1 MPSKKTPAVVKAV
14 QPSATLEIDGQKYE
28 LVYDYNAIAEAEV
41 ATGGGCNL
49 LHGLMAPSSM
59 TAVQMRGLFFAALRT
74 RHEDLSIGEAGRLLR
89 VDTIAEAL
97 RAIGESWALSMP
109 EPKANP
115 PKAAGGEQPP
125 SGD

>member
-1 MPSKKTPAVVKAV
+1 MATKKQTPSVVKAV
-14 QPSATLEIDGQKYE
+14 QPSATLEIDGRKYE
-28 LVYDYNAIAEAEV
+28 LVYDYNAIAEAEA

-49 LHGLMAPSSM
+49 LHGLVVPASM
-59 TAVQMRGLFFAALRT
+59 NAVQMRGVFFAALRT
-74 RHEDLSIGEAGRLLR
+74 RHPEMSISEAGQLLR

-115 PKAAGGEQPP
+115 PKADGEKPP